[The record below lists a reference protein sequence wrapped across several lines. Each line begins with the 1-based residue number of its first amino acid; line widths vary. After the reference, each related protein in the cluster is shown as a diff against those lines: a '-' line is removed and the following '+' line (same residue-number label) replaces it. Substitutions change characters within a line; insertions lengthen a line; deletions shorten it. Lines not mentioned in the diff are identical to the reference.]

1 MHEHAQTWS
10 VLKTLYSSTGGT
22 GTTSTSYAMST
33 VNPVI
38 HASGTGN
45 AEPAASK
52 KIKEQ
57 GFLVIVEWKI
67 EPSFFFLSIIV
78 GVSLQSNLQGTMTLK
93 SLSETG
99 MAQNTVA
106 EIQGESKCFMK
117 CVFVGSS
124 LFFPYSPGFFSQS
137 IFLTQNLLL

>member
-10 VLKTLYSSTGGT
+10 VLKTLYSSMGGT

-33 VNPVI
+33 VNSAI

-57 GFLVIVEWKI
+57 ALLVIVEWKI
-67 EPSFFFLSIIV
+67 EPSFFI
-78 GVSLQSNLQGTMTLK
+78 
-93 SLSETG
+93 
-99 MAQNTVA
+99 
-106 EIQGESKCFMK
+106 
-117 CVFVGSS
+117 
-124 LFFPYSPGFFSQS
+124 FP
-137 IFLTQNLLL
+137 L

>member
-33 VNPVI
+33 VNPAI

-57 GFLVIVEWKI
+57 ALLVIVEWKI
-67 EPSFFFLSIIV
+67 EPSFFSFH
-78 GVSLQSNLQGTMTLK
+78 
-93 SLSETG
+93 
-99 MAQNTVA
+99 
-106 EIQGESKCFMK
+106 
-117 CVFVGSS
+117 
-124 LFFPYSPGFFSQS
+124 YSWC
-137 IFLTQNLLL
+137 

>member
-1 MHEHAQTWS
+1 
-10 VLKTLYSSTGGT
+10 
-22 GTTSTSYAMST
+22 
-33 VNPVI
+33 
-38 HASGTGN
+38 
-45 AEPAASK
+45 
-52 KIKEQ
+52 
-57 GFLVIVEWKI
+57 
-67 EPSFFFLSIIV
+67 
-78 GVSLQSNLQGTMTLK
+78 MTLK